1 MPKANAVSGKAR
13 PARPGARRRFS
24 IRFPEKRADGYEQDQ
39 EWCEVYL
46 DGEWRKFRFHDY
58 DEIYQVPALYER
70 IFYHKLKCVSPTRVV
85 GLLKEAL
92 RDNQERPEDLRT
104 FDVGAG
110 NGMVGQELRTVGA
123 QCVVGTDIIP
133 EAHMA
138 ADRDR
143 PGVYDDYLV
152 ADLTS
157 LAPEQERRF
166 QEAELNSMTCV
177 AALGFG
183 DIPPLAFANAFNL
196 VRDEGWIA
204 FNVKDLFLSPEDETG
219 FSRLI
224 KSMLERGAMEMHAYR
239 RYCHRLSM
247 HGERLYYV
255 AIVARKKRGVDAGV
269 AASFDD

>member
-1 MPKANAVSGKAR
+1 MQEADAIGGARTAR
-13 PARPGARRRFS
+13 PRARKRFS
-24 IRFPEKRADGYEQDQ
+24 IRFPDKRADGYDQDQ

-46 DGEWRKFRFHDY
+46 DGGWRRFRFHDY
-58 DEIYQVPALYER
+58 DAIYEVPALYER
-70 IFYHKLKCVSPTRVV
+70 IFYHKLKCVSPRRVV
-85 GLLKEAL
+85 GLLKESL
-92 RDNQERPEDLRT
+92 RDNRERVEELRAL
-104 FDVGAG
+104 DVGAG

-123 QCVVGTDIIP
+123 SVVVGTDIIP

-157 LAPEQERRF
+157 LSEDQRARF
-166 QEAELNSMTCV
+166 EDARFNAMTCV

-196 VRDEGWIA
+196 VRDGGWIA

-224 KSMLERGAMEMHAYR
+224 KSMMERGAMEMHAYR
-239 RYCHRLSM
+239 RYCHRLSI
-247 HGERLYYV
+247 HGERLFYV
-255 AIVARKKRGVDAGV
+255 AIVARKRRSVDAD
-269 AASFDD
+269 AAATFDD